1 MIEQKTPTTRV
12 LAPLILATALAVGGI
27 AGMTVTTPVRATA
40 APCSSWHSNSDL
52 PVLNLSNGHT
62 VTLNLNIEGTQFS
75 NANPDA
81 ILQAPNGKRYDGN
94 AQGLVAGGNG
104 RIDFTVIWKPQ
115 VVGFDD
121 PSPAEQTITSRFTG
135 EIAGDGTARGT
146 ADDNKN
152 GHVDWATAPGAYSCA
167 DAAPKPADPKPA
179 DPPAANPPAGEANPP
194 LNCDDPAVFDA
205 NEFFCGMA
213 KNLVEGPTDAVT
225 MNINVGV
232 GTADVD
238 IASTASIPGTC
249 KYDAT
254 APLLPAVHKTIDLAA
269 NGSTSFST
277 LSPPPFST
285 YHVVLS
291 CKGQFNGKTVEFGHV
306 EQDVTAAG

>member
-1 MIEQKTPTTRV
+1 
-12 LAPLILATALAVGGI
+12 
-27 AGMTVTTPVRATA
+27 MTVTTPVRATA

-52 PVLNLSNGHT
+52 PVLNLSNGQT

-81 ILQAPNGKRYDGN
+81 ILQAPNGDKWNGN

-104 RIDFTVIWKPQ
+104 RIDFTVIWTPQ
-115 VVGFDD
+115 AGEFGG
-121 PSPAEQTITSRFTG
+121 PSRLSQQITSRFTG

-152 GHVDWATAPGAYSCA
+152 AHVDWATAPGAYSCA
-167 DAAPKPADPKPA
+167 DTAPKPDDPKPA
-179 DPPAANPPAGEANPP
+179 DPPAADPKPQNV
-194 LNCDDPAVFDA
+194 NCDDPAIA
-205 NEFFCGMA
+205 EENGLICKTA
-213 KNLVEGPTDAVT
+213 PLVLFGPKDAVT
-225 MNINVGV
+225 MNINVGF
-232 GTADVD
+232 GSTDVD
-238 IASTASIPGTC
+238 IVNTSPDISGTC

-254 APLLPAVHKTIDLAA
+254 SPGLPGVHKTIDLEKS
-269 NGSTSFST
+269 GSNSFT
-277 LSPPPFST
+277 VLSPPPFAT

-291 CKGQFNGKTVEFGHV
+291 CNGPWNGKTVEFGHV